1 MKNPYYSFL
10 WVSASLAILLLALS
24 LSYFSKS
31 QWTADFILTNALI
44 FTSDDTIPFADSM
57 AIRRGTLLRVGNY
70 SSLKAVVGSGT
81 KELNLNGKIVVPGF
95 IDSHV
100 HLISGGLQLMQ
111 LQFRGV
117 NKKDEFV
124 RRIAEAVQSSWILGG
139 GWNNDLWGGDLP
151 TASWIDDITPNN
163 PVWLP
168 RTDGHMGLANS
179 VALKL
184 AGINNSSKD
193 PDGGTIMRTAS
204 GVPTGLLIDSAMKL
218 VVSYVP
224 ELSID
229 QRREALQRASSLA
242 LMKGVTTVVDF
253 GRYFPGT
260 SVDRPWEDFSDVY
273 QWADSSGK
281 MRIRVCL
288 FFPLETWSRLRDVVN
303 KVGHSISKWIYL
315 GGVKAFADGSLGSN
329 SAMFYEPYVDE
340 PQNYGLPVA
349 DYEKLFNMTLAAD
362 NHMLQVAIHAIG
374 DRTNDMILDMYASVI
389 SKNGIRDRRFRIE
402 HAQHLAPGTADRFG
416 ELGII
421 ASVQPDHLLD
431 DFESATKKLGFDRAQ
446 KGSYL
451 FGSLLSGNATLA
463 FGSDWPVANINPLG
477 GVRTAMTR
485 KSPAWENAW
494 NPYESISVHDALK
507 AYQMAD
513 PPSIQEDLK
522 NAEDS
527 GSEGLDLIA
536 QILQSEPILKDG
548 IKIAQVDVDEV
559 QEQAANWNSEE
570 EDSIIECASELKVA
584 EQEKEQAPTVE
595 RLTENTITAV
605 VMKQPNSFANWL
617 NVISIKTGRIKDDIT
632 YATLAASIYCLWH
645 TISAARAC
653 FLDKDIGS
661 LSPGKLADFVVL
673 STDSWDEFASV
684 GSASVEATYVAGI
697 QEKKVK
703 LMIINVVLYIY

>member
-31 QWTADFILTNALI
+31 QWTFSPMPITADFILTNALI
-44 FTSDDTIPFADSM
+44 FTSDETIPFADSM
-57 AIRRGTLLRVGNY
+57 ALRRGTLLRVGNY

-124 RRIAEAVQSSWILGG
+124 RRIAEAVQSG

-329 SAMFYEPYVDE
+329 SAMFYE
-340 PQNYGLPVA
+340 
-349 DYEKLFNMTLAAD
+349 
-362 NHMLQVAIHAIG
+362 VAIHAIG
-374 DRTNDMILDMYASVI
+374 DKTNDRILDMYASVI

-507 AYQMAD
+507 A
-513 PPSIQEDLK
+513 
-522 NAEDS
+522 
-527 GSEGLDLIA
+527 
-536 QILQSEPILKDG
+536 
-548 IKIAQVDVDEV
+548 
-559 QEQAANWNSEE
+559 
-570 EDSIIECASELKVA
+570 
-584 EQEKEQAPTVE
+584 
-595 RLTENTITAV
+595 
-605 VMKQPNSFANWL
+605 
-617 NVISIKTGRIKDDIT
+617 
-632 YATLAASIYCLWH
+632 H

-697 QEKKVK
+697 QENKVK
-703 LMIINVVLYIY
+703 SMIINVVLYILVEKQFTCSL

>member
-1 MKNPYYSFL
+1 MVKALGSPNKNEIELEVTILSSHIAKAMKPSSFI
-10 WVSASLAILLLALS
+10 WVWASLAILLLAIIAS
-24 LSYFSKS
+24 FPSKWS
-31 QWTADFILTNALI
+31 SSSMAADLLLTNALI
-44 FTSDDTIPFADSM
+44 FTSDDSIPFADSM
-57 AIRRGTLLRVGNY
+57 AIGRGRILRVGNY
-70 SSLKAVVGSGT
+70 SSLKALVGYST

-100 HLISGGLQLMQ
+100 HLISGGLQLMR
-111 LQFRGV
+111 LQFRGI

-124 RRIAEAVQSSWILGG
+124 RRIAEAAENRKPGSWILGG

-179 VALKL
+179 VALKFVR
-184 AGINNSSKD
+184 IDNSSKD
-193 PDGGTIMRTAS
+193 PDGGAIMRTAS

-218 VVSYVP
+218 VVSYIP

-229 QRREALQRASSLA
+229 ERREALQRASSLA
-242 LMKGVTTVVDF
+242 LMKGVTTVVDI

-273 QWADSSGK
+273 QWADSSRK
-281 MRIRVCL
+281 MRVRVCL
-288 FFPLETWSRLRDVVN
+288 FFPLETWSRL
-303 KVGHSISKWIYL
+303 H
-315 GGVKAFADGSLGSN
+315 
-329 SAMFYEPYVDE
+329 PYVDE
-340 PQNYGLPVA
+340 PENYGLQVA

-362 NHMLQVAIHAIG
+362 NHRLQVAIHAIG
-374 DRTNDMILDMYASVI
+374 DRANDRILDMYESII

-421 ASVQPDHLLD
+421 ASVQPEHLLY

-463 FGSDWPVANINPLG
+463 FGSDWPVADINPLG
-477 GVRTAMTR
+477 SIRTAMTR
-485 KSPAWENAW
+485 KSPAWESAW
-494 NPYESISVHDALK
+494 NPYESILMNDALK
-507 AYQMAD
+507 A
-513 PPSIQEDLK
+513 
-522 NAEDS
+522 
-527 GSEGLDLIA
+527 
-536 QILQSEPILKDG
+536 
-548 IKIAQVDVDEV
+548 
-559 QEQAANWNSEE
+559 
-570 EDSIIECASELKVA
+570 
-584 EQEKEQAPTVE
+584 
-595 RLTENTITAV
+595 
-605 VMKQPNSFANWL
+605 
-617 NVISIKTGRIKDDIT
+617 
-632 YATLAASIYCLWH
+632 H

-661 LSPGKLADFVVL
+661 ISPGKLADFVVL

-697 QEKKVK
+697 QV
-703 LMIINVVLYIY
+703 YP